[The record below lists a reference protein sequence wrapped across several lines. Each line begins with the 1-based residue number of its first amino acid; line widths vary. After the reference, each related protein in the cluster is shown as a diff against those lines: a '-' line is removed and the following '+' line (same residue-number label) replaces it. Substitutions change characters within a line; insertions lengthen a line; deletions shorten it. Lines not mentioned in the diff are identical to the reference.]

1 MRENNNLL
9 FPNFN
14 KDKRQIKV
22 SYNLVN
28 EMENKR
34 SFGRFKTQLK
44 AQYFLDEKKGVG
56 EECTITDISR
66 RGMGI
71 RFHTRD
77 SINIDST
84 IFLEIFV
91 PERKEPINV
100 KGVLKQV
107 NWRESDFFGGIE
119 WDHVNGCIR

>member
-9 FPNFN
+9 FPNFSR
-14 KDKRQIKV
+14 DKRHIKV

-34 SFGRFKTQLK
+34 RFGRFKTQLK

-56 EECTITDISR
+56 VECTITDISR
-66 RGMGI
+66 RGMGV

-77 SINIDST
+77 SIDIDAT

-119 WDHVNGCIR
+119 WDRVNGCIR